1 MTKNSQHQT
10 DGDSSLALSDLVN
23 TAQRTNLSAVN
34 NAPARMNAFSSFAAF
49 EQAQR
54 MAKLLSLSQLVPK
67 EYQNN
72 LPNSV
77 IALEISQRIGASPM
91 AVMQNL
97 YIVHGKPGWSAQF
110 IIATINGCGKF
121 SPLRYRLEGEGD
133 NRSCV
138 AYAIEKETGEILE
151 GPAVTIKMSKAE
163 GWFQKNGSKW
173 QTMPELMLRYR
184 SASFFGKLYTPEI
197 LMGMQTAEELHDIID
212 GELTSD
218 DGSATALS
226 SSISGGKK

>member
-10 DGDSSLALSDLVN
+10 DGDSSLSLSDLVN
-23 TAQRTNLSAVN
+23 TSQPTNLSAVN

-49 EQAQR
+49 EEAQR

-110 IIATINGCGKF
+110 IIATINSCGKF

-151 GPAVTIKMSKAE
+151 GPAVTITMSKAE

-212 GELTSD
+212 GELASD

-226 SSISGGKK
+226 SNISGGKK